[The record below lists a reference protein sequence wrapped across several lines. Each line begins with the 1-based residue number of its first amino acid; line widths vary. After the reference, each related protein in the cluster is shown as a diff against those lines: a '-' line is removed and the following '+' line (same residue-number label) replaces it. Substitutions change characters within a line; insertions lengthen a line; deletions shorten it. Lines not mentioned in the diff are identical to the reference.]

1 METICKEKSTSLFS
15 HDGPKL
21 WLGPQVSKLW
31 VLKKFSEAGILQG
44 FINVCSRPC
53 IFLHNQQNERHP
65 TLFYLLGVLEN
76 NGRYQVRSIQGFASA
91 NATVS
96 ATQYNSS
103 GWTIAVGE
111 GPASSSSTSS
121 CHSDLT
127 LTLKF
132 WYQMRKIMMD
142 QNLALPELFHC
153 HTEVLLMSQRH
164 S

>member
-1 METICKEKSTSLFS
+1 MKTICEAKSTSLFS

-21 WLGPQVSKLW
+21 WLGPQSIQIVGSR
-31 VLKKFSEAGILQG
+31 KFGEAGILQG

-53 IFLHNQQNERHP
+53 IFYTIRKTRYP

-76 NGRYQVRSIQGFASA
+76 NRRYQVRPIRGFASA

-96 ATQYNSS
+96 ATWYNSS

-111 GPASSSSTSS
+111 GPVSSSSTSS
-121 CHSDLT
+121 CHSNPT
-127 LTLKF
+127 LMLKF
-132 WYQMRKIMMD
+132 RYQMRKIMMD

-153 HTEVLLMSQRH
+153 HAEVLLMSHRH